1 MAVNK
6 ITVDEFISLSKLYPV
21 IDVRSESEY
30 IHAHV
35 PGANNLSLFN
45 DAERKVVGTIYKQQ
59 SREQAIKKGL
69 EYFGPKMKDMIL
81 FAERINRSIQTDN
94 KTFIVHCWRGG
105 MRSAAVAWLL
115 DMYGFKVYTLIG
127 GYKAFR
133 NWVLEQFTKPCAIN
147 IVGGY
152 TGSGKTIILQELKKK
167 GEAIIDLEGIAGH
180 RGSSFGR
187 IGLPEQT
194 SVEMF
199 ENKLALE
206 LIKIKEEHPN
216 KTIWVEDESQR
227 IGAVSI
233 PQKFW
238 EKMRHSLVYFIDIP
252 FEKRLAY
259 IIESYGILDQRELA
273 AAISRIEK
281 KLGGLETKT
290 AIEYLNRND
299 FENSFKILLKYYDKL
314 YLKSLRSRE
323 IKKDDHSSSY
333 VVDKESEFIK
343 KGMNRNLN
351 DEYSV
356 DYKIQVNSE
365 QVDSK
370 INAIKLLT
378 VFYGRN

>member
-6 ITVDEFISLSKLYPV
+6 ITVDEFIRLSKLYPV

-30 IHAHV
+30 KHAHV

-45 DAERKVVGTIYKQQ
+45 DEERKVVGTIYKQQ

-69 EYFGPKMKDMIL
+69 EYFGPKMKEMIL
-81 FAERINRSIQTDN
+81 FAERINRSIQNDN

-133 NWVLEQFTKPCAIN
+133 NWVLEQFTEPCSIN

-180 RGSSFGR
+180 RGSAFGR

-238 EKMRHSLVYFIDIP
+238 EKMRQSLVYFIDIP

-259 IIESYGILDQRELA
+259 IIDSYGILDLKELA

-333 VVDKESEFIK
+333 VVDKESEFK

-351 DEYSV
+351 DEYSE

-365 QVDSK
+365 QVDSQ